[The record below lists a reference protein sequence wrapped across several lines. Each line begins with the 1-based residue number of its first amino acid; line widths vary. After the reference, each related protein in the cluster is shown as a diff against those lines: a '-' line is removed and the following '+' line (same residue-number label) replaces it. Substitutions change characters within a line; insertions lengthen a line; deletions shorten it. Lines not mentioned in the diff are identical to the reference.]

1 MSTWKRAF
9 LYVIRKKVKTV
20 LLFCVLLA
28 MSTFILTGLSIYKA
42 TDDSALSLRQSV
54 GGSIRLEL
62 DESNEANW
70 RYQQAAGGMMVE
82 YVGTPITDKDIQK
95 IMSIDGVKAYNGI
108 GDGDVYAKDFDF
120 ISGFSFG
127 AEFDDSRLPSVTNSE
142 YFNFFTRKAFQLIEG
157 RHIKEDDDHAV
168 LISSAV
174 AEKNNLKLGDTITVQ
189 CCFDNGDYPDVKLKV
204 VGIYEYKGDTNPFQT
219 TSTDKR
225 NRLIIDHKA
234 MQEIMQRDEIQYDN
248 GVDFYVDDPRE
259 IDRIAKEIKNLD
271 LDWDC
276 FSLTVDNSAYEAVA
290 ASLTSMQRLI
300 VWLIVGCIVVSV
312 SILILILSMWIK
324 QRRYETGILLSIGI
338 TKGNIVFQ
346 YIVEVLLIAVVAFGL
361 SYFTSSLLSQGVSD
375 LIFNQVAESQPIPEI
390 ELPDDGS
397 EYLDITGQYIPYDS
411 SNMEMVESVQVN
423 VNPNNLLYVYVLGA
437 FLIVLSVSAASIT
450 VIQMKPKKILSQ
462 MD

>member
-62 DESNEANW
+62 DKNNGANW
-70 RYQQAAGGMMVE
+70 QYQQAVGGVMVE
-82 YVGTPITDKDIQK
+82 YVGTPITDRDIEK

-108 GDGDVYAKDFDF
+108 GDGSVYAKDFDF
-120 ISGFSFG
+120 IYGFNFG
-127 AEFDDSRLPSVTNSE
+127 AEIDDSRLPSVTNSE
-142 YFNFFTRKAFQLIEG
+142 YFNFFTRKAFRLIEG

-174 AEKNNLKLGDTITVQ
+174 AEKNNLKLGDSITVQ
-189 CCFDNGDYPDVKLKV
+189 CSYDIGDYPDVKLTV
-204 VGIYEYKGDTNPFQT
+204 IGIYEYEGDTDSFQT

-234 MQEIMQRDEIQYDN
+234 MQEIMQRDEIRYDN
-248 GVDFYVDDPRE
+248 GIDFYVDDPRE

-271 LDWDC
+271 LDWNC
-276 FSLTVDNSAYEAVA
+276 FALTVDNSAYEAVA
-290 ASLTSMQRLI
+290 ASLTSMQSLI

-312 SILILILSMWIK
+312 CILILILSMWIK

-346 YIVEVLLIAVVAFGL
+346 YIVEVLVIAVVAFGL
-361 SYFTSSLLSQGVSD
+361 SYFTSGLISQGVSD
-375 LIFNQVAESQPIPEI
+375 LIFHQVAESQPVPEI
-390 ELPDDGS
+390 GLPDDGT
-397 EYLDITGQYIPYDS
+397 EYLDITGQYIPYDT
-411 SNMEMVESVQVN
+411 SNMEMVESVQVKIS
-423 VNPNNLLYVYVLGA
+423 PNNLLYVYIFGA
-437 FLIVLSVSAASIT
+437 FLIVLSVSAASVT

-462 MD
+462 MN